1 MTALRKPLNPEPDP
15 QVEAALAASMARLK
29 RRCEEVELT
38 RAASAIDRKL
48 MDAGA
53 LQPGEV
59 IDLGTGEIQVH
70 GGSGGLHADATGF
83 SSTHAATSP
92 DGAKPSPTPAT
103 LSWLERVKGTNFQ
116 KSTCGQYTVSAA
128 RVNGQWRFSAYY
140 GPSPSKV
147 LGQAQ
152 ESGEAARAIAEAH
165 ARSWK

>member
-29 RRCEEVELT
+29 RRCDEAKTNQT
-38 RAASAIDRKL
+38 RPLD
-48 MDAGA
+48 
-53 LQPGEV
+53 Q
-59 IDLGTGEIQVH
+59 
-70 GGSGGLHADATGF
+70 
-83 SSTHAATSP
+83 
-92 DGAKPSPTPAT
+92 AKPDHLSPSKAPTDSGETTTAEPPAV
-103 LSWLERVKGTNFQ
+103 LEPSKAQPSLEWLERVKGTNFQ

-152 ESGEAARAIAEAH
+152 ESAEAARAIAEAH